1 MLELLASNYALN
13 LLILI
18 CIYVILAVSLNLI
31 VGFSGMLNLGHA
43 AFFGIGAYAS
53 ALLAL
58 AGYPYWLC
66 FIAAIFFAGLGG
78 ALVAYPSLKL
88 RGDYLAIATLGFGEI
103 ARAVMKNWVSL
114 TRGPLGLPGI
124 PKISFFGLTL
134 ATKFDFFIFSLI
146 IAAGVVFFV
155 SMIVKSPFGRVLRA
169 IREDEIAAQA
179 IGKNVKKYKV
189 ITVIAGAACA
199 GIAGSLFA
207 HHITFIDPTTFTLM
221 ETVLIICMVV
231 LGGVASIR
239 GSIVGAA
246 ILVLLPEPLR
256 FLGLPTSAAAAL
268 RVMIYA
274 VVLILLM
281 VYRPNGIFG
290 EWRFK
295 HAKSKKAL

>member
-31 VGFSGMLNLGHA
+31 IGFSGMLNLGHA
-43 AFFGIGAYAS
+43 AFFGVGAYAS

-58 AGYPYWLC
+58 AGYPYWVC

-134 ATKFDFFIFSLI
+134 ATKFQFFIFALI
-146 IAAGVVFFV
+146 LAVLVVLFV
-155 SMIVKSPFGRVLRA
+155 SRIVKSPFGRVLRA

-189 ITVIAGAACA
+189 IAVIAGAACA

-221 ETVLIICMVV
+221 ETILMLCMVV
-231 LGGVASIR
+231 LGGIASIR
-239 GSIVGAA
+239 GSIAGAA

-256 FLGLPTSAAAAL
+256 FLGLPTSTAAAL

-274 VVLILLM
+274 VILILLM
-281 VYRPNGIFG
+281 IYHPNGLFG
-290 EWRFK
+290 EWRFR
-295 HAKSKKAL
+295 HAKNKEAL